1 MVTARQNKHSRIC
14 IAMLEIKSSTLLI
27 TNQID
32 STVVGESMRNLLISV
47 SVIALMVPFDVNA
60 TETVTYSYDTQ
71 GRLVQSV
78 ISGTVNNGQSSSTT
92 FDAANNRTNY
102 SVSVAGTPPPPPPP
116 PPPPANSPP
125 VTVADTLSVPRCQ
138 IRSKDVT
145 ANDSDPEGNVPLVVL
160 SAVNANPSRGAVSV
174 VSASTVSYESYD
186 FPAGTDTVT
195 YTVRDSLGA
204 TSTGTL
210 TVTTTKTGA
219 TCTLQL
225 QAPAVDP
232 SAASGGG

>member
-1 MVTARQNKHSRIC
+1 MSR
-14 IAMLEIKSSTLLI
+14 SFLL
-27 TNQID
+27 
-32 STVVGESMRNLLISV
+32 SV
-47 SVIALMVPFDVNA
+47 SVIALMMPLEVNA
-60 TETVTYSYDTQ
+60 TETVTYSYDAQ

-102 SVSVAGTPPPPPPP
+102 SVSLSGATPP

-125 VTVADTLSVPRCQ
+125 VTVADSMSVPRCS
-138 IRSKDVT
+138 IKNKDVT
-145 ANDSDPEGNVPLVVL
+145 FNDSDPEGNVPLVVL
-160 SAVNANPSRGAVSV
+160 SAVNANASRGAVSV
-174 VSASTVSYESYD
+174 VSASSVSYESYD

-210 TVTTTKTGA
+210 TVTTTQTGA
-219 TCTLQL
+219 ACSLQQ
-225 QAPAVDP
+225 QAPKVD
-232 SAASGGG
+232 GG